1 MERKLKFFY
10 DKEGDVLDIAIGDPT
25 ESISKELENDIIMRL
40 DPHTDEIVGFT
51 ILNFEQRFEHLDS
64 SETLP
69 IAATF
74 SHISK
79 ALEAEG

>member
-10 DKEGDVLDIAIGDPT
+10 DKEGDVLDIAIDDPT
-25 ESISKELENDIIMRL
+25 ESISKELENDMIMRL

-51 ILNFEQRFEHLDS
+51 ILNFEERFEHLDS
-64 SETLP
+64 SETLH

-74 SHISK
+74 SQISK

>member
-1 MERKLKFFY
+1 MDKKLKFFF
-10 DKEGDVLDIAIGDPT
+10 DKEGDVLDIALGDPT
-25 ESISKELENDIIMRL
+25 NAISKELDNDIIMRL
-40 DPHTDEIVGFT
+40 DPDTDEIIGFT
-51 ILNFEQRFEHLDS
+51 ILNFEKRFEHLNS

>member
-10 DKEGDVLDIAIGDPT
+10 DKEGDVLDIAIDDPT
-25 ESISKELENDIIMRL
+25 ESISKELENDIIKRL

-51 ILNFEQRFEHLDS
+51 ILNYEERFEHLDS

-69 IAATF
+69 IASTF

-79 ALEAEG
+79 ALEAKG

>member
-10 DKEGDVLDIAIGDPT
+10 GKEGDVLDIAIGDPT

-51 ILNFEQRFEHLDS
+51 ILNFEERFEHLDS

>member
-51 ILNFEQRFEHLDS
+51 ILNFEERFEHLDS

-79 ALEAEG
+79 ALEAKG